1 MLDGERICNLEKAY
15 NSRLGL
21 RREHDTIC
29 ERWMHEPCPEGPN
42 KGRVAA
48 DMFDQVLD
56 EYYEWRGW
64 DKETGLQ
71 TRKKL
76 EELGMEDVADVLA
89 ADNALSGESRGSRA
103 VHVEMKASDDP
114 GIPD

>member
-1 MLDGERICNLEKAY
+1 
-15 NSRLGL
+15 
-21 RREHDTIC
+21 
-29 ERWMHEPCPEGPN
+29 MHEPCPEGPN

-48 DMFDQVLD
+48 DMFEQVLD

-89 ADNALSGESRGSRA
+89 ADNAIAGESRSSRA